1 MVDVIYKILNICLSP
16 FRMIQFNII
25 VVPFSM
31 LIALLTILIV
41 IKIIR
46 GTYK

>member
-1 MVDVIYKILNICLSP
+1 MVDVIYKILNICLFP

-25 VVPFSM
+25 VAPFSM

-41 IKIIR
+41 IKIIK
-46 GTYK
+46 GAY